1 MVPNEVARLAELKIG
16 YPYRV
21 VERPTESHAVADFLR
36 SAETHPSVLV
46 IEGEPGIGK
55 TTLWRAATSMA
66 SERGFLVFDARA
78 EQGGGAY
85 AAVADLLA
93 GVQSDQFDLL
103 PAVQRIALDRVL
115 HRADDRRDDPPT
127 DERVVAS
134 AFLALADQLTPSS
147 PVLVAIDDAQWLDPS
162 SRAVVAF
169 AVRRLRGRI
178 GILIAERTDTTA
190 GQGAAWL
197 RLTSLLGVQRIRLG
211 PFETSGLRAVLA
223 GNLGRTFSRTAMTR
237 IAELSG
243 GNPFYALELARA
255 MGDRPL
261 PDDVELPGSLAELVG
276 DRLGRLDQGT
286 QHMLLAAA
294 AAGSPTVDLLARVA
308 DRSADEVVDVLEA
321 AENEGIVVID
331 GNRVRFTHPLLAR
344 GAYDLGSP
352 QRRRA
357 MHATLSRIVE
367 HVEPRARHL
376 ALAATAPDPAT
387 LEALDDAAARARGRG
402 APAAAAELLDLAVAL
417 GGMDPHRR
425 IRAAEHHF
433 HAGDADRA
441 RHLLAGLVDELPP
454 GPLRA
459 RALNQ
464 LARVYV
470 YDDSF
475 AKAARLAARAVAEG
489 EADPATLMAS
499 LMLLAFTQFH
509 RGAAAEAL
517 ESIAQALRLADRVD
531 DPSLTSQALAMR
543 VTIDFHLGRGVDE
556 AGLRRAIECED
567 RDTDALFALRASA
580 VDVFVQG
587 WIGNLAHAAA
597 AADDLRRRCLE
608 RGAENDLMAMTGHAT
623 LIEIWRGDLGRAQ
636 QLSDE
641 TMQRAE
647 MAGGDLIW
655 IIALTLRATVA
666 AHTGRIEEARKDARE
681 AIALAQRGDA
691 PHLAGW
697 PTLAMAAAEV
707 SVADYEAAL
716 TAARRLIDGA
726 ADLASAGDVVSM
738 WFVPDAVEALVA
750 VGRADDALPL
760 IEALEANGRRLD
772 RPRLL
777 ATGARCRAMWF
788 AALRDLPSAVASAHE
803 AMAHHDRL
811 PMPFER
817 ARTQFVLGRLQRR
830 QRLAGAARDTLTA
843 ALREFERMGAEAWA
857 NRARAE
863 LANGATPG
871 LAHGLSPSEQRVAEL
886 AVNGMSNRD
895 LALALSISLKTVE
908 ANLTQI
914 YRKLG
919 IRSRAQLA
927 QRIGSPPQ

>member
-1 MVPNEVARLAELKIG
+1 M
-16 YPYRV
+16 
-21 VERPTESHAVADFLR
+21 ERPAESRAVAEFLK

-55 TTLWRAATSMA
+55 TTLWKAATGMA
-66 SERGFLVFDARA
+66 SERGFRVFVARA
-78 EQGGGAY
+78 DQAGGAY

-93 GVQSDQFDLL
+93 GIEPGLVESL
-103 PAVQRIALDRVL
+103 PAVQRIALDRVG
-115 HRADDRRDDPPT
+115 HRVDDRRDGPPT

-134 AFLALADQLTPSS
+134 AFLSIADRLTPSS

-178 GILIAERTDTTA
+178 GILVTERTDTTA
-190 GQGAAWL
+190 GRGADWL
-197 RLTSLLGVQRIRLG
+197 RVAGLLGVQRIRMSPL
-211 PFETSGLRAVLA
+211 ETTGLRAVLTA
-223 GNLGRTFSRTAMTR
+223 NFGRTFSRTAMTR

-261 PDDVELPGSLAELVG
+261 PDDVALPPSLAELVG
-276 DRLGRLDQGT
+276 DRLGRLDQES
-286 QHMLLAAA
+286 QLVLFAAA
-294 AAGSPTVDLLARVA
+294 AAGTPTVDLLARVT
-308 DRSADEVVDVLEA
+308 DRSPHQVVDLLEA
-321 AENEGIVVID
+321 AETEGIVVID

-344 GAYDLGSP
+344 GAYDMGGP
-352 QRRRA
+352 HRRRA
-357 MHATLSRIVE
+357 MHATLSHVVE
-367 HVEPRARHL
+367 HPEPRARHL
-376 ALAATAPDPAT
+376 ALAATAPDAAT
-387 LEALDDAAARARGRG
+387 LTALDDAAAGADSRG
-402 APAAAAELLDLAVAL
+402 APSSAAELLDLAIAL
-417 GGMDPHRR
+417 DGTDPHRR
-425 IRAAEHHF
+425 MRAADHHF
-433 HAGDADRA
+433 RAGDARRA
-441 RHLLAGLVDELPP
+441 RHLLAGLVDELPT

-459 RALNQ
+459 RALNH

-475 AKAARLAARAVAEG
+475 AEAGRLAARAVAEG
-489 EADPATLMAS
+489 DADADADAATTVAS
-499 LMLLAFTQFH
+499 LTLLAFTQFQ

-517 ESIAQALRLADRVD
+517 ESIGEALHLADGVA

-543 VTIDFHLGRGVDE
+543 VTIDFRLGRGVDHD
-556 AGLRRAIECED
+556 GLRRALELED
-567 RDTDALFALRASA
+567 RDADVLFALRASA
-580 VDVFVQG
+580 VNVFIQG
-587 WIGNLAHAAA
+587 WIGNLAEAGA
-597 AADDLRRRCLE
+597 AADDLRQRCLE
-608 RGAENDLMAMTGHAT
+608 RGAENDLMAMAGHAT
-623 LIEIWRGDLGRAQ
+623 LIEIWRGDFASAQ
-636 QLSDE
+636 RLSDE

-666 AHTGRIEEARKDARE
+666 AHTGRIEQARSAARE

-691 PHLAGW
+691 PHLAAW

-707 SVADYEAAL
+707 SVAQYDAAL
-716 TAARRLIDGA
+716 TAQRQLIDGA
-726 ADLASAGDVVSM
+726 ADLAHAGDVVSM
-738 WFVPDAVEALVA
+738 WFVPDAVEALIA
-750 VGRADDALPL
+750 VGRADEALPL

-788 AALRDLPSAVASAHE
+788 AAHRDLPSAVRSAQE

-817 ARTQFVLGRLQRR
+817 ARTQLVLGRLERR
-830 QRLAGAARDTLTA
+830 QRRSGAARDTLTE
-843 ALREFERMGAEAWA
+843 ALREFERMGAAAWA
-857 NRARAE
+857 ERARAA
-863 LANGATPG
+863 LAKGAPPG
-871 LAHGLSPSEQRVAEL
+871 PGTGLSPSEQRVAEL
-886 AVNGMSNRD
+886 AVSGMSNRD
-895 LALALSISLKTVE
+895 LAQALSISLKTVE

-927 QRIGSPPQ
+927 QRIGSTPDHPVRPQ

>member
-1 MVPNEVARLAELKIG
+1 MVSNEVARLAELKIG

-55 TTLWRAATSMA
+55 TTLWRAATGMA
-66 SERGFLVFDARA
+66 SERGFRVFDARA

-115 HRADDRRDDPPT
+115 HRVDDRRDDPPT

-211 PFETSGLRAVLA
+211 PFETTGLRAVLA
-223 GNLGRTFSRTAMTR
+223 GNLDRTFSRTAMTR

-261 PDDVELPGSLAELVG
+261 PDDVALPESLAELVG
-276 DRLGRLDQGT
+276 DRLGRLDQES
-286 QHMLLAAA
+286 QDMLFAAA
-294 AAGSPTVDLLARVA
+294 AAGTPTVDLLARVT
-308 DRSADEVVDVLEA
+308 DRSAHEVVDRLEA
-321 AENEGIVVID
+321 AETEGIVVID

-344 GAYDLGSP
+344 GAYDLGGP

-357 MHATLSRIVE
+357 MHAALSRIVE
-367 HVEPRARHL
+367 HPEPRARHL

-387 LEALDDAAARARGRG
+387 LGALDDAAARARRRG
-402 APAAAAELLDLAVAL
+402 APAAAAELLDLAVTL
-417 GGMDPHRR
+417 DSTDPHRR
-425 IRAAEHHF
+425 IRAADHHF
-433 HAGDADRA
+433 RAGDADRA
-441 RHLLAGLVDELPP
+441 RHLLVGLVDELPAC
-454 GPLRA
+454 PLRA
-459 RALNQ
+459 RALIQ
-464 LARVYV
+464 LARVHV

-475 AKAARLAARAVAEG
+475 AEAARLAERAVAEG
-489 EADPATLMAS
+489 DADAATTMAS
-499 LMLLAFTQFH
+499 LTLLAFTQFH
-509 RGAAAEAL
+509 SGAAAEAL
-517 ESIAQALRLADRVD
+517 ESIAEALRLADRVD

-543 VTIDFHLGRGVDE
+543 VTIDFHLGRGVDH
-556 AGLRRAIECED
+556 AGLRRALELED
-567 RDTDALFALRASA
+567 RDADALFALRASA
-580 VDVFVQG
+580 VNVFIQG
-587 WIGNLAHAAA
+587 WIGNLAQAAA
-597 AADDLRRRCLE
+597 AAEDLRRRCTE

-623 LIEIWRGDLGRAQ
+623 LIEIWRGDLAKAQ

-666 AHTGRIEEARKDARE
+666 AHTGRIDEARSDARE

-691 PHLAGW
+691 PHLAAW

-707 SVADYEAAL
+707 SVTDYEAAL

-726 ADLASAGDVVSM
+726 ADLAHAGDVVSM

-788 AALRDLPSAVASAHE
+788 AAHRELPSAVRSAQE

-811 PMPFER
+811 PMPFDR
-817 ARTQFVLGRLQRR
+817 ARTQLLLGRLQRR
-830 QRLAGAARDTLTA
+830 QRQAGAARDTLGA
-843 ALREFERMGAEAWA
+843 ALREFERMGAAAWA
-857 NRARAE
+857 DRARAE
-863 LANGATPG
+863 LANGAAPG
-871 LAHGLSPSEQRVAEL
+871 PAHGLSPSERRVAEL

-895 LALALSISLKTVE
+895 LAQALSISLKTVE